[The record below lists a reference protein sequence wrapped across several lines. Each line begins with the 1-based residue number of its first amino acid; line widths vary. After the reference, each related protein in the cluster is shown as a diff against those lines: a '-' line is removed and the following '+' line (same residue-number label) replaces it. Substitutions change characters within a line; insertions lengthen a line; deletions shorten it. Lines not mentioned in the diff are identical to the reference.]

1 MIAHVF
7 VLGTALVAVPMA
19 VGLWERR
26 RSGGSHAMPR
36 LDADPSPL
44 SEAASLA
51 YGYAQERRLP
61 LAVVADRKGGAQW
74 FADSM
79 LKTVPVS
86 ATCLKSGRL
95 IKLAAGT
102 HVMADAGGLARHAA
116 SEPAYHDPVIGR
128 RAFRAYLRWMT
139 SVW

>member
-1 MIAHVF
+1 
-7 VLGTALVAVPMA
+7 
-19 VGLWERR
+19 
-26 RSGGSHAMPR
+26 MPR
-36 LDADPSPL
+36 LDADPAPL
-44 SEAASLA
+44 SEAAALA

-61 LAVVADRKGGAQW
+61 LAAVADRRGGAQW
-74 FADSM
+74 IADSM

-95 IKLAAGT
+95 TKLAAGT
-102 HVMADAGGLARHAA
+102 RVAADAGGLARSAG
-116 SEPAYHDPVIGR
+116 SEPDYHDPVIGR